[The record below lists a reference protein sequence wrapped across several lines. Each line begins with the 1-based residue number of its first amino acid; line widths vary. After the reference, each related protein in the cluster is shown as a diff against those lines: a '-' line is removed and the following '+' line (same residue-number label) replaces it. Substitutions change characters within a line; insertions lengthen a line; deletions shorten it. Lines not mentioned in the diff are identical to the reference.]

1 MNVSRGIHTKVGTA
15 AFFAYQGVKIVKCQN
30 CKMVYRQKQEPQMIG
45 HRFREDDVCPYCKHS
60 NGSSM
65 EHEYKNRK

>member
-1 MNVSRGIHTKVGTA
+1 MFSYRATA
-15 AFFAYQGVKIVKCQN
+15 YGKDYQGEKIVKCQN